1 MHTAY
6 DTECYSKITQD
17 RQTRQYH
24 GHTANTKYHRHQPK
38 SRGHTAKHS
47 RLGPGKKGMRGDSPS
62 QSSGHS
68 PTGSVPISFSL
79 QLCRGT
85 RRLIPQDGRED
96 LLRQLKPRKPL
107 ACSPREIDRHWSRG
121 SPLPSLPSARHTF
134 HAKGPRAWPGG
145 RRGDPAG
152 GAHKTPRLRGASRP
166 RTVLRGLQPSRL
178 LTASRGKRHPTEG
191 SVQPAGLTGLGQSLR
206 PLSAAARHR
215 GRGPG
220 SRHGAG
226 HATATDASARPAAQP
241 PRSRRRAFPT
251 IMLRSAAAAAAAA
264 VPGPPSGAASFPP
277 PGASRASA
285 GDGRGGRGGRRPPP
299 PPPRHLLP
307 PPRLPPLARR
317 GGLRARGSRGAMLA
331 AAFTTENASA
341 RAGAKPGEAAGASRA
356 GWRPGPR
363 RALARSLAHSP
374 RLLSPTAARGLRG
387 CRGRPE
393 GES

>member
-1 MHTAY
+1 MTLSATHKPHRTDRPVSTT
-6 DTECYSKITQD
+6 DTRPTLSTTDTNQSPAD
-17 RQTRQYH
+17 TPQSTRGSAQE
-24 GHTANTKYHRHQPK
+24 
-38 SRGHTAKHS
+38 
-47 RLGPGKKGMRGDSPS
+47 KKGMRGDGPS

-68 PTGSVPISFSL
+68 PIGSVPISFSL

-121 SPLPSLPSARHTF
+121 SPLPSLPSARRTF

-152 GAHKTPRLRGASRP
+152 GAHKTPRLRSASRP
-166 RTVLRGLQPSRL
+166 RAVLRGLQPSRL
-178 LTASRGKRHPTEG
+178 LTAARDKRHPTEG

-241 PRSRRRAFPT
+241 PRRRRRAFPT

-264 VPGPPSGAASFPP
+264 APGPPSGAASFPP

-307 PPRLPPLARR
+307 PPRLPPLALR
-317 GGLRARGSRGAMLA
+317 GGLGARGAPCWRRLSPQKMPQRAPGRSLARRPGRRAPAGGLDRGAH
-331 AAFTTENASA
+331 S
-341 RAGAKPGEAAGASRA
+341 
-356 GWRPGPR
+356 
-363 RALARSLAHSP
+363 LARSLTHSP

-387 CRGRPE
+387 CRRRPE